1 MNKQLLAKTH
11 WNNPNGF
18 HSRENSKSAVCIRL
32 PFPNTQ
38 NKQKRHQRKV
48 QMLNPF
54 YFCFHRPAIQSIA
67 PPCHNLCTLPG
78 GLQCPAQKPRDL
90 QRKGSRSHLSNHKKS
105 LKWQESMGSRLQLL
119 EQGLESQVNK
129 CLRVSSSLNCHKEH
143 SDSKQE
149 NSGDRA
155 RYFLKNQKLR
165 GKKINK

>member
-67 PPCHNLCTLPG
+67 PPATIYARFQVVANVLPRN
-78 GLQCPAQKPRDL
+78 PEI
-90 QRKGSRSHLSNHKKS
+90 SREKVQGATSQTTKKN
-105 LKWQESMGSRLQLL
+105 LKWQESLGSRLQLL
-119 EQGLESQVNK
+119 EQGLESQINK
-129 CLRVSSSLNCHKEH
+129 CLRVSSNLNRHKEH

-155 RYFLKNQKLR
+155 RYFL
-165 GKKINK
+165 

>member
-78 GLQCPAQKPRDL
+78 GLQCPAQ
-90 QRKGSRSHLSNHKKS
+90 RSPEKRFKELPLEPQKKN
-105 LKWQESMGSRLQLL
+105 LKWQESLGSRLQLL
-119 EQGLESQVNK
+119 EQGLESQINK
-129 CLRVSSSLNCHKEH
+129 CLRVSSNLNRHKEH

-149 NSGDRA
+149 NSEDRA
-155 RYFLKNQKLR
+155 RYFLKNQKLWE
-165 GKKINK
+165 KK